1 MVRKLLAVL
10 MIFSCLMFAEDSMEQ
25 NIYEKNCITCHK
37 SISMGF
43 DKIFF
48 RYLIKYSSELS
59 VKSAMIDFL
68 KDPNIQTSAMTD
80 EQLRLLGVKLKTR
93 LNDKELEEA
102 IAIYWERYKIFEK
115 LW

>member
-1 MVRKLLAVL
+1 MVRRVLVVL
-10 MIFSCLMFAEDSMEQ
+10 MIFSCVMFAEDSIEQ
-25 NIYEKNCITCHK
+25 NIYEKNCISCHRPL
-37 SISMGF
+37 SIGL

-80 EQLRLLGVKLKTR
+80 EQLRLLGVKLKTH
-93 LNDKELEEA
+93 LSDKELEEA
-102 IAIYWERYKIFEK
+102 IDIYWERYKIFGK